1 MVSYH
6 EFLICKNFLNICL
19 SSYPNEEK
27 DDKEDRLKIYVEQ
40 IFGNNGLSDDT
51 KTEICKKY
59 LGFSK
64 TELEDKVKSFKEIQT
79 GSILASYRFPYVFS
93 LSDHEQDVYFG
104 IVDSYCQH
112 TKKCDCRLVMPHR
125 YGGEEWE
132 EIYGNL
138 QEIFNETTELLFL
151 KMDKLERDLSL
162 RQGLISKSI
171 IRGAKIQWKTFFYQK
186 IRLNKYAFRAF
197 VTKDRKICYFPK

>member
-1 MVSYH
+1 MVSCQ
-6 EFLICKNFLNICL
+6 EFIICRKFLNNCL

-27 DDKEDRLKIYVEQ
+27 DDKEERLKTYVEQ
-40 IFGNNGLSDDT
+40 IFGDNGLSDEC
-51 KTEICKKY
+51 KTEICQKY

-64 TELEDKVKSFKEIQT
+64 TELENKVQSLADIQT
-79 GSILASYRFPYVFS
+79 GSMLAPCRFPYVFS
-93 LSDHEQDVYFG
+93 LSDHEQDIYFG
-104 IVDSYCQH
+104 IIDSYCQH

-125 YGGEEWE
+125 HGEEEWE

-138 QEIFNETTELLFL
+138 QELFDETTELLFL
-151 KMDKLERDLSL
+151 KMDKLEENLSL

-186 IRLNKYAFRAF
+186 IRVNKFAFRAF
-197 VTKDRKICYFPK
+197 VTKDKKICYFSK